1 MSKYCLIFLE
11 NISEKQYRSLKKW
24 YTKIMITINSEVMSD
39 MKFHFNKK
47 YFYLGLSVALAII
60 AGILFY
66 YILFHSSNL
75 SAAFG
80 SFVTISMPIIDGLVL
95 AYLIT
100 PVLNAV
106 EGKVVKPVCT
116 KLKVTETKKNR
127 KRIRMVSVVLTIIVI
142 IWIVY
147 EFFALIIPELIR
159 SIQSIIFQ
167 FPTYISNLSGW
178 ATSLLEN
185 NPDLESV
192 ADQIFEKYSARLM
205 DFLNTSILPRVNS
218 LLITLSS
225 GVIGFFRAMWN
236 FVIGFIISIYILGSK
251 ETFAGQAKK
260 TVYAFFDT
268 ASANQIISNFRFIHT
283 TFSGFISGKIVDS
296 IIIGIICFICTS
308 FIGTPYG
315 ILVSVIVGVTNVIP
329 FFGPWIGGIPSALLI
344 LMVNPTQCLYFIIL
358 ILIIQQFDGNILGPK
373 ILGDSTGLSGF
384 WVIFAITIFSGM
396 FGILG
401 MVVGVPIFA
410 VLYAGFKAIVNKQL
424 SKKQLPTETQPYL
437 MVGAIDE
444 DNSFMEY
451 VPVKKKRKSSNS
463 KQNKEKEEEQQ
474 SE

>member
-1 MSKYCLIFLE
+1 
-11 NISEKQYRSLKKW
+11 
-24 YTKIMITINSEVMSD
+24 

-47 YFYLGLSVALAII
+47 YFYLWLSVALAII

-75 SAAFG
+75 TAAL
-80 SFVTISMPIIDGLVL
+80 STVVTISMPIIDGLVL
-95 AYLIT
+95 SYLIT
-100 PVLNAV
+100 PVLNAI
-106 EGKVVKPVCT
+106 EGKLVKPVCI
-116 KLKVTETKKNR
+116 KLNVTDTAKNR
-127 KRIRMVSVVLTIIVI
+127 KRIRMLSVVLTIIVI
-142 IWIVY
+142 LWIVY
-147 EFFALIIPELIR
+147 EFFALIIPELVR

-167 FPTYISNLSGW
+167 FPTYVSNLSNW

-192 ADQIFEKYSARLM
+192 ANQLFEKYSTRLM
-205 DFLNTSILPRVNS
+205 EFLNTSILPRANK

-225 GVIGFFRAMWN
+225 GVIGFFKAMWN

-260 TVYAFFDT
+260 TIYAFFDT
-268 ASANQIISNFRFIHT
+268 ASANQIIANARFIHT
-283 TFSGFISGKIVDS
+283 TFIGFVGGKIVDS

-308 FIGTPYG
+308 IIGTPYA
-315 ILVSVIVGVTNVIP
+315 ILVSVIIGVTNIIP

-358 ILIIQQFDGNILGPK
+358 ILVIQQFDGNILGPK

-424 SKKQLPTETQPYL
+424 TKKQLPTETQPYL
-437 MVGAIDE
+437 MVGAIE
-444 DNSFMEY
+444 QDNSFTEY
-451 VPVKKKRKSSNS
+451 VPVKKKRKSSG
-463 KQNKEKEEEQQ
+463 NKKSVKTEEEQQ
-474 SE
+474 NE

>member
-1 MSKYCLIFLE
+1 
-11 NISEKQYRSLKKW
+11 
-24 YTKIMITINSEVMSD
+24 

-47 YFYLGLSVALAII
+47 YFYLGLTVALAII

-75 SAAFG
+75 SAAF
-80 SFVTISMPIIDGLVL
+80 SSLVTISMPIIDGLVL

-106 EGKVVKPVCT
+106 EGKVVKPICT
-116 KLKVTETKKNR
+116 RLKVSETKKNR
-127 KRIRMVSVVLTIIVI
+127 KRIRMISVVLTIVVI
-142 IWIVY
+142 LWIVY

-167 FPTYISNLSGW
+167 FPTYIGNLSDW
-178 ATSLLEN
+178 AASLLEN

-192 ADQIFEKYSARLM
+192 TNQIFEKYSARLM

-384 WVIFAITIFSGM
+384 WVIFSITIFSGM

-401 MVVGVPIFA
+401 MIVGVPIFA

-437 MVGAIDE
+437 KVGTIDE
-444 DNSFMEY
+444 DRSFTEY

-463 KQNKEKEEEQQ
+463 KKSEEKEEEQQ

>member
-1 MSKYCLIFLE
+1 
-11 NISEKQYRSLKKW
+11 
-24 YTKIMITINSEVMSD
+24 

-47 YFYLGLSVALAII
+47 YFYLGLSVALAIMS
-60 AGILFY
+60 GILFY
-66 YILFHSSNL
+66 YILFHGADL
-75 SAAFG
+75 SAAFDT
-80 SFVTISMPIIDGLVL
+80 FVTISMPIIVGLVL
-95 AYLIT
+95 AYLMT

-106 EGKVVKPVCT
+106 EGRLVKPVYI
-116 KLKVTETKKNR
+116 KLNLSDTKKNR
-127 KRIRMVSVVLTIIVI
+127 KRMRMISVILTVMVI
-142 IWIVY
+142 LWIAY

-167 FPTYISNLSGW
+167 FPTYISNLSDW
-178 ATSLLEN
+178 AASLLEN

-192 ADQIFEKYSARLM
+192 ATQIFEKYSTRVL
-205 DFLNTSILPRVNS
+205 DFLNTSILPRINE

-260 TVYAFFDT
+260 TMYAFFET

-296 IIIGIICFICTS
+296 IIIGIICFFCTS
-308 FIGTPYG
+308 IIGTPYA
-315 ILVSVIVGVTNVIP
+315 ILVSVIIGVTNVIP

-410 VLYAGFKAIVNKQL
+410 VLYAGFRALVNKQL
-424 SKKQLPTETQPYL
+424 ARKQLPTETQPYL
-437 MVGAIDE
+437 MVGAITE
-444 DNSFMEY
+444 DNSFTEY
-451 VPVKKKRKSSNS
+451 VPVKKKRKSSATKVKNNPAAE
-463 KQNKEKEEEQQ
+463 QDEKEE
-474 SE
+474 

>member
-1 MSKYCLIFLE
+1 
-11 NISEKQYRSLKKW
+11 
-24 YTKIMITINSEVMSD
+24 MSD

-47 YFYLGLSVALAII
+47 YFYLGLTVALAII

-75 SAAFG
+75 SAAF
-80 SFVTISMPIIDGLVL
+80 SSLVTISMPIIDGLVL

-106 EGKVVKPVCT
+106 EGKVVKPICT
-116 KLKVTETKKNR
+116 RLKVSETKKNR
-127 KRIRMVSVVLTIIVI
+127 KRIRMISVVLTIVVI
-142 IWIVY
+142 LWIVY

-167 FPTYISNLSGW
+167 FPTYIGNLSDW
-178 ATSLLEN
+178 AASLLEN

-192 ADQIFEKYSARLM
+192 TNQIFEKYSARLM

-384 WVIFAITIFSGM
+384 WVIFSITIFSGM

-401 MVVGVPIFA
+401 MIVGVPIFA

-437 MVGAIDE
+437 KVGTIDE
-444 DNSFMEY
+444 DRSFTEY

-463 KQNKEKEEEQQ
+463 KKSEEKEEEQQ

>member
-1 MSKYCLIFLE
+1 
-11 NISEKQYRSLKKW
+11 
-24 YTKIMITINSEVMSD
+24 

-47 YFYLGLSVALAII
+47 YFYLGLSVALAIMS
-60 AGILFY
+60 GILFY
-66 YILFHSSNL
+66 YILFHGADL
-75 SAAFG
+75 SAAFDT
-80 SFVTISMPIIDGLVL
+80 FVTISMPIIDGLVL
-95 AYLIT
+95 AYLMT

-106 EGKVVKPVCT
+106 EGRLVKPVYI
-116 KLKVTETKKNR
+116 KLNLSDNKKNR
-127 KRIRMVSVVLTIIVI
+127 KRMRMISVILTVMVI
-142 IWIVY
+142 LWIAY

-167 FPTYISNLSGW
+167 FPTYISNLSDW
-178 ATSLLEN
+178 AASLLEN

-192 ADQIFEKYSARLM
+192 ATQIFEKYSTRVL
-205 DFLNTSILPRVNS
+205 DFLNTSILPRINE

-260 TVYAFFDT
+260 TMYAFFET

-296 IIIGIICFICTS
+296 IIIGIICFFCTS
-308 FIGTPYG
+308 IIGTPYA
-315 ILVSVIVGVTNVIP
+315 ILVSVIIGVTNVIP

-410 VLYAGFKAIVNKQL
+410 VLYAGFRALVNKQL
-424 SKKQLPTETQPYL
+424 ARKQLPTETQPYL
-437 MVGAIDE
+437 MVGAITE
-444 DNSFMEY
+444 DNSFTEY
-451 VPVKKKRKSSNS
+451 VPVKKKRKSSATKVKNNPAAE
-463 KQNKEKEEEQQ
+463 QDEKEE
-474 SE
+474 

>member
-1 MSKYCLIFLE
+1 
-11 NISEKQYRSLKKW
+11 
-24 YTKIMITINSEVMSD
+24 

-47 YFYLGLSVALAII
+47 YFYLGLSVALAIMS
-60 AGILFY
+60 GILFY
-66 YILFHSSNL
+66 YILFHGADL
-75 SAAFG
+75 SAAFDT
-80 SFVTISMPIIDGLVL
+80 FVTISMPIIDGLVL
-95 AYLIT
+95 AYLMT

-106 EGKVVKPVCT
+106 EGRLVKPVYI
-116 KLKVTETKKNR
+116 KLNLSDTKKNR
-127 KRIRMVSVVLTIIVI
+127 KRMRMISVILTVMVI
-142 IWIVY
+142 LWIAY

-167 FPTYISNLSGW
+167 FPTYISNLSDW
-178 ATSLLEN
+178 AASLLEN

-192 ADQIFEKYSARLM
+192 ATQIFEKYSTRVL
-205 DFLNTSILPRVNS
+205 DFLNTSILPRINE

-260 TVYAFFDT
+260 TMYAFFET

-296 IIIGIICFICTS
+296 IIIGIICFFCTS
-308 FIGTPYG
+308 IIGTPYA
-315 ILVSVIVGVTNVIP
+315 ILVSVIIGVTNVIP

-410 VLYAGFKAIVNKQL
+410 VLYAGFRALVNKQL
-424 SKKQLPTETQPYL
+424 ARKQLPTETQPYL
-437 MVGAIDE
+437 MVGAITE
-444 DNSFMEY
+444 DNSFTEY
-451 VPVKKKRKSSNS
+451 VPVKKKRKSSATKVKNNPAAES
-463 KQNKEKEEEQQ
+463 DEKEE
-474 SE
+474 

>member
-1 MSKYCLIFLE
+1 
-11 NISEKQYRSLKKW
+11 
-24 YTKIMITINSEVMSD
+24 MSD

-47 YFYLGLSVALAII
+47 YFYLGLSVALAIMS
-60 AGILFY
+60 GILFY
-66 YILFHSSNL
+66 YILFHGADL
-75 SAAFG
+75 SAAFDT
-80 SFVTISMPIIDGLVL
+80 FVTISMPIIDGLVL
-95 AYLIT
+95 AYLMT

-106 EGKVVKPVCT
+106 EGRLVKPVYI
-116 KLKVTETKKNR
+116 KLNLSDTKKNR
-127 KRIRMVSVVLTIIVI
+127 KRMRMISVILTVMVI
-142 IWIVY
+142 LWIAY

-167 FPTYISNLSGW
+167 FPTYISNLSDW
-178 ATSLLEN
+178 AASLLEN

-192 ADQIFEKYSARLM
+192 ATQIFEKYSTRVL
-205 DFLNTSILPRVNS
+205 DFLNTSILPRINE

-260 TVYAFFDT
+260 TMYAFFET

-296 IIIGIICFICTS
+296 IIIGIICFFCTS
-308 FIGTPYG
+308 IIGTPYA
-315 ILVSVIVGVTNVIP
+315 ILVSVIIGVTNVIP

-410 VLYAGFKAIVNKQL
+410 VLYAGFRALVNKQL
-424 SKKQLPTETQPYL
+424 ARKQLPTETQPYL
-437 MVGAIDE
+437 MVGAITE
-444 DNSFMEY
+444 DNSFTEY
-451 VPVKKKRKSSNS
+451 VPVKKKRKSSATKVKNNPAAE
-463 KQNKEKEEEQQ
+463 QDEKEE
-474 SE
+474 

>member
-1 MSKYCLIFLE
+1 
-11 NISEKQYRSLKKW
+11 
-24 YTKIMITINSEVMSD
+24 MSD

-47 YFYLGLSVALAII
+47 YFYLGLSVALAIMS
-60 AGILFY
+60 GILFY
-66 YILFHSSNL
+66 YILFHGADL
-75 SAAFG
+75 SAAFDT
-80 SFVTISMPIIDGLVL
+80 FVTISMPIIDGLVL
-95 AYLIT
+95 AYLMT

-106 EGKVVKPVCT
+106 EGRLVKPVYI
-116 KLKVTETKKNR
+116 KLNLSDTKKNR
-127 KRIRMVSVVLTIIVI
+127 KRMRMISVILTVMVI
-142 IWIVY
+142 LWIAY

-167 FPTYISNLSGW
+167 FPTYISNLSDW
-178 ATSLLEN
+178 AASLLEN

-192 ADQIFEKYSARLM
+192 ATQIFEKYSTRVL
-205 DFLNTSILPRVNS
+205 DFLNTSILPRINE

-260 TVYAFFDT
+260 TMYAFFET

-296 IIIGIICFICTS
+296 IIIGIICFFCTS
-308 FIGTPYG
+308 IIGTPYA
-315 ILVSVIVGVTNVIP
+315 ILVSVIIGVTNVIP

-410 VLYAGFKAIVNKQL
+410 VLYAGFRALVNKQL
-424 SKKQLPTETQPYL
+424 ARKQLPTETQPYL
-437 MVGAIDE
+437 MVGAITE
-444 DNSFMEY
+444 DNSFTEY
-451 VPVKKKRKSSNS
+451 VPVKKKRKSSATKVKNNPAAES
-463 KQNKEKEEEQQ
+463 DEKEE
-474 SE
+474 

>member
-1 MSKYCLIFLE
+1 
-11 NISEKQYRSLKKW
+11 
-24 YTKIMITINSEVMSD
+24 

-47 YFYLGLSVALAII
+47 YFYLGLSVALAIMS
-60 AGILFY
+60 GILFY
-66 YILFHSSNL
+66 YILFHGADL
-75 SAAFG
+75 SAAFDT
-80 SFVTISMPIIDGLVL
+80 FVTISMPIIDGLVL
-95 AYLIT
+95 AYLMT

-106 EGKVVKPVCT
+106 EGRLVKPVYI
-116 KLKVTETKKNR
+116 KLNLSDTKKNR
-127 KRIRMVSVVLTIIVI
+127 KRMRMISVILTVMVI
-142 IWIVY
+142 LWIAY

-167 FPTYISNLSGW
+167 FPTYISNLSDW
-178 ATSLLEN
+178 AASLLEN

-192 ADQIFEKYSARLM
+192 ATQIFEKYSTRVL
-205 DFLNTSILPRVNS
+205 DFLNTSILPRINE

-260 TVYAFFDT
+260 TMYAFFET

-296 IIIGIICFICTS
+296 IIIGIICFFCTS
-308 FIGTPYG
+308 IIGTPYA
-315 ILVSVIVGVTNVIP
+315 ILVSVIIGVTNVIP

-410 VLYAGFKAIVNKQL
+410 VLYAGFRALVNKQL
-424 SKKQLPTETQPYL
+424 ARKQLPTETQPYL
-437 MVGAIDE
+437 MVGAITE
-444 DNSFMEY
+444 DNSFTEY
-451 VPVKKKRKSSNS
+451 VPVKKKRKSSATKVKNNPAAE
-463 KQNKEKEEEQQ
+463 QDEKEE
-474 SE
+474 